1 MILSI
6 IIPIYNVEK
15 YIKDCVESVLNQ
27 RKNADEVEVILVN
40 DGTPDNSMSIVDT
53 AVKDLKGIYIINKEN
68 GGLSSARN
76 AGLMM
81 ARGDYIWFVDSDDT
95 LLPNAIEEVFEVLSN
110 HLGFDV
116 FATVL
121 NFL

>member
-53 AVKDLKGIYIINKEN
+53 AVKDLKGIYIIKK
-68 GGLSSARN
+68 
-76 AGLMM
+76 M
-81 ARGDYIWFVDSDDT
+81 GDCH
-95 LLPNAIEEVFEVLSN
+95 LLAML
-110 HLGFDV
+110 D
-116 FATVL
+116 
-121 NFL
+121 